1 MAPNFSV
8 AYENLAA
15 SLQAQGKC
23 KEGEAVLGRAQNK
36 GLDEPVLRYQGYQ
49 LTLLCSDAATLER
62 ERTWTAKNVDDPLVI
77 SIQTRVDLQV
87 GGFSPRVYD
96 SGDPGLISVAFPS

>member
-1 MAPNFSV
+1 VAPNFSV

-36 GLDEPVLRYQGYQ
+36 GLDEPVLRYHQ
-49 LTLLCSDAATLER
+49 LALLCSDAATLER
-62 ERTWTAKNVDDPLVI
+62 ERTWMAKNVDDPLVI
-77 SIQTRVDLQV
+77 SMQTRIDLQV